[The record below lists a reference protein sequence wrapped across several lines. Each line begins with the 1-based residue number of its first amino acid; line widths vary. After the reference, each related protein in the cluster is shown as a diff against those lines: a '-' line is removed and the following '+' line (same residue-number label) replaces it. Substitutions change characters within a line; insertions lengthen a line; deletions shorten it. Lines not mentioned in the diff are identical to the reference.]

1 MRARTMVNVAV
12 SACVALVAC
21 ACGPADS
28 TEGAGAKPSQ
38 PSTSTS
44 ASARAEEPP
53 TTPAAPTTPSASAR
67 TEKPSATSTG
77 EQPSPKTE
85 EGAIRRYEQYL
96 HALGHEDIHTVCE
109 VAGPAAKQAEDQ
121 GLGPCTST
129 YTAVFQMIS
138 PAQKKALQTA
148 TVDPR
153 RIVVRGPGK
162 IEMPAAAVRSAA
174 TFSDSDLGSY
184 TLEYLKS
191 DWYITD

>member
-12 SACVALVAC
+12 TACVALVAC
-21 ACGPADS
+21 ACGPEQTKGD
-28 TEGAGAKPSQ
+28 AGAKPSQ
-38 PSTSTS
+38 PTAPTSASTST
-44 ASARAEEPP
+44 RTEDPP
-53 TTPAAPTTPSASAR
+53 VTPSASSR
-67 TEKPSATSTG
+67 TEKPSAASTG
-77 EQPSPKTE
+77 EQPSPRTK

-96 HALGHEDIHTVCE
+96 HALGHEDIDTVCE

-148 TVDPR
+148 TVDPQR
-153 RIVVRGPGK
+153 VAVRTPGK
-162 IEMPAAAVRSAA
+162 IEMPVEAVRSSA
-174 TFSDSDLGSY
+174 TFSESDLGDY
-184 TLEYLKS
+184 TLEYLRN